1 MSVASVESIPDRFN
15 ALYDYEVLHMP
26 KTQIAKRYGVCT
38 STVDGWVQRRNYF
51 LNRVKDIVKIVDS
64 GKFNYF
70 FPGDKM
76 ETEKES
82 EKELQRKIKYLQHK
96 VQYLE
101 ALAEICDID
110 IANITKKTLQSY
122 QTCCQT
128 NRRKSDFILL
138 NSKCKQKKL
147 LFLPES
153 EGKNR

>member
-51 LNRVKDIVKIVDS
+51 LNRVKDIIKIVDS

-70 FPGDKM
+70 FSGNKM

-82 EKELQRKIKYLQHK
+82 EKELQRKIKYWNW
-96 VQYLE
+96 E
-101 ALAEICDID
+101 
-110 IANITKKTLQSY
+110 
-122 QTCCQT
+122 
-128 NRRKSDFILL
+128 
-138 NSKCKQKKL
+138 
-147 LFLPES
+147 
-153 EGKNR
+153 